1 MISLSNKYERI
12 GAMPRGRKKLTTE
25 QMIANKEEQVK
36 KLQEEIASL
45 KEKENKEAMQKLI
58 TVIQQKDLTVDKA
71 VEIIQQS
78 K

>member
-1 MISLSNKYERI
+1 
-12 GAMPRGRKKLTTE
+12 MPRGRKKLTTE